1 MALTKILQEGI
12 KDGEIVNADINPSAA
27 IAKTKLAS
35 LDIVNADINSS
46 AAIATSKIS
55 GLATSAT
62 TDTTNASNIASGSLA
77 NARLTKPIDF
87 ADNETARFGT
97 GNDLEIWHS
106 GSHSYVKN
114 KTGNLYVMTTNTEY
128 GAEFRSNDKT
138 VLYYDNS
145 PKFETASYGA
155 AVTGTFQATG
165 NIEVFDNGKLNI
177 GTGADLQIFHDG
189 SFNKIIGSSAG
200 NHLLIRPNSSDE
212 GIRILNNQGGEVYYD
227 GSKKLETFS
236 NGCKLYSQSG
246 AARLEIQGAEG
257 SGAWLQIQ
265 ADDGDDNADYWRMY
279 VGTNADFYIQNYKD
293 GAWETNLDA
302 TGGGNIRLMYDNA
315 VKFETRTNG
324 ILVTSNGDA
333 AISIQA
339 PNDISQSRLIFS
351 DQTNT
356 DGIITYDHNDR
367 KLHLGAGTASATDGD
382 ITINS
387 SGQTIL
393 GDSTAVANA
402 GTQLD
407 IRRTDNTAYSASA
420 NRANGINIFN
430 ASGVNG
436 GYSGIILGSTSSS
449 GHYGSSQLKN
459 VSVGDGYS
467 SDFVVQ
473 TRSSGTYGE
482 RLRVRASGGICFNGD
497 TAEAN
502 ALDDYEQGSWTP
514 TTPNTGGN
522 GFSSIMSAT
531 YTKIGNVVH
540 IQFYANFDSQSSGSQ
555 CHIGGLPFQ
564 SRGNSIYTYL
574 SGRLQG
580 HASAELVMQM
590 GGSVSYG
597 VLYYDNANLSY
608 SNVSSY
614 YCLLSGFYYTDS

>member
-114 KTGNLYVMTTNTEY
+114 KTGNLYVMTTNNEY

-177 GTGADLQIFHDG
+177 GTGADLQIFHD
-189 SFNKIIGSSAG
+189 SS
-200 NHLLIRPNSSDE
+200 NSYIENSTNSSDE
-212 GIRILNNQGGEVYYD
+212 GIRILNNQGVELYYD
-227 GSKKLETFS
+227 GSKKFETFS

-436 GYSGIILGSTSSS
+436 GYSGILLGSTSSS

-497 TAEAN
+497 TATAN
-502 ALDDYEQGSWTP
+502 ALDDYEEGSWTP